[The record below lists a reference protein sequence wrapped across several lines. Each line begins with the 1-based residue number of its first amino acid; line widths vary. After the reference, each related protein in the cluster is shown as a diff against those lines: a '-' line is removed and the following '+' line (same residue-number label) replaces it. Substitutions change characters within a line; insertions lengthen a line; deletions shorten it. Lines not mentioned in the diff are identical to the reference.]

1 MLSFAQDGWA
11 STPDAQITT
20 FFVND
25 MSAMMFSGTHMFS
38 QINDAAPDFEYGWFA
53 VPDRDGKVNL
63 LGGGT
68 AGGWP

>member
-38 QINDAAPDFEYGWFA
+38 QINDAAPD
-53 VPDRDGKVNL
+53 L
-63 LGGGT
+63 ST
-68 AGGWP
+68 AGLPCLTATARSTCWAAARPAAGP